1 MDNKIFI
8 TEKDYLRLSN
18 LLNNLEV
25 EPDSLENLE
34 IEMERA
40 TILSDDEVPSG
51 LVTMNSTVEY
61 EDLSSGKSTT
71 ITIIYPGNETSTGKN
86 ISVLAP
92 LGSALL
98 GLTEGQEINWK
109 FPSGKTKRL
118 KIIKVMYQPEANGD
132 WHL

>member
-71 ITIIYPGNETSTGKN
+71 ITIIYPGNETSAGKN
-86 ISVLAP
+86 TSVLAP

-98 GLTEGQEINWK
+98 GLKEGQEINWK

>member
-71 ITIIYPGNETSTGKN
+71 ITIIYPGNETSAGKN

-98 GLTEGQEINWK
+98 GLKEGQEINWK

>member
-98 GLTEGQEINWK
+98 GLKEGQEINWK

>member
-8 TEKDYLRLSN
+8 TKKDYLRLSN
-18 LLNNLEV
+18 LLNNLAV
-25 EPDSLENLE
+25 ESDSLENLE

-40 TILSDDEVPSG
+40 TILYDDEVPVG
-51 LVTMNSTVEY
+51 LVTMNTTVEY
-61 EDLSSGKSTT
+61 EDLTSGKSTT
-71 ITIIYPGNETSTGKN
+71 ITIIYPGNETSSGKN

-98 GLTEGQEINWK
+98 GLREGQEINWK
-109 FPSGKTKRL
+109 FPSGETRRL
-118 KIIKVMYQPEANGD
+118 RVLKVKYQPEANGD

>member
-8 TEKDYLRLSN
+8 TEIDYLRLSN

-34 IEMERA
+34 VEMERA
-40 TILSDDEVPSG
+40 TILSDNEVPVG

-61 EDLSSGKSTT
+61 EDLSNGKSTT

-86 ISVLAP
+86 ISILAP

-98 GLTEGQEINWK
+98 GLREGQEINWK

-118 KIIKVMYQPEANGD
+118 KIIKVRYQPEANGD